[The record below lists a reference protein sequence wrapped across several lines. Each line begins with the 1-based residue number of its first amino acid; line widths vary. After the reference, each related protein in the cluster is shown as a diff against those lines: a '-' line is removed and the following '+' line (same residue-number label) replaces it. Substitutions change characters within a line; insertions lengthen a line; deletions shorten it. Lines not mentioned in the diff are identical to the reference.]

1 MFCNENNLGGHSSLQ
16 NCTPLTF
23 YQVTIYFLTDL
34 STKKFCQSLT
44 FSNAHSLVLPD
55 RKRNRK
61 KKPKPSNTYK
71 TYIQVQKSH
80 QPLEVKFILAIIR
93 FL

>member
-23 YQVTIYFLTDL
+23 YQVTRYFLTDL

-44 FSNAHSLVLPD
+44 FFNAHSLAIPD

-61 KKPKPSNTYK
+61 KPKPINIYK
-71 TYIQVQKSH
+71 TYMQVQKSH
-80 QPLEVKFILAIIR
+80 QPLEVKFIVAIIR